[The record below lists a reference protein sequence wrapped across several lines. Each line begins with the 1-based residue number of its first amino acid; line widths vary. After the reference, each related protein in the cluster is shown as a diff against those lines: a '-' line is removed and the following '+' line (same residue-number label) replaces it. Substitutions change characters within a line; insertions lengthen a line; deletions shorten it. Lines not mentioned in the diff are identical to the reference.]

1 MKSNR
6 KILYIGAV
14 LVAIAI
20 IASGFYMKKDC
31 LKMPVLVQQER
42 FITVKEGEEKV
53 KVPLYF
59 LVDIDQTNK
68 VKDMSLEK
76 MDTEVKTESTAAN
89 YGRYNLEKVEVEV
102 SLPKDWGGETVM
114 KSGEIVFEDE
124 SKLALDL
131 GTLVLTQKEKNVEA
145 EGEKIK
151 KEEGKFDK
159 KEFFEGRD
167 EVKEYLKE
175 RGAL

>member
-1 MKSNR
+1 
-6 KILYIGAV
+6 
-14 LVAIAI
+14 
-20 IASGFYMKKDC
+20 
-31 LKMPVLVQQER
+31 
-42 FITVKEGEEKV
+42 
-53 KVPLYF
+53 
-59 LVDIDQTNK
+59 
-68 VKDMSLEK
+68 
-76 MDTEVKTESTAAN
+76 
-89 YGRYNLEKVEVEV
+89 
-102 SLPKDWGGETVM
+102 M
-114 KSGEIVFEDE
+114 KSGEMVFEDD

-145 EGEKIK
+145 EGEKLK